1 MQNEIMR
8 GGQPAMGSENV
19 GDVLA
24 SIRRLIAQD
33 GGAGRLTTAPDLA
46 AAFRHADLLNAR
58 VADSATPDLRQVA
71 APMPEARVTPLTLER
86 DNLVAPEAPAQPV
99 LRLHLTP
106 SFADLPEPEPIAA
119 PQPTERAGMNMPAFA
134 TPVFSQRPA
143 LLWPA
148 PATLMGQP
156 AAPVDAPAPAMPQVS
171 PSPPAAPL
179 EPATAG
185 LSASVAPPP
194 PEHPV
199 IEDMDDLHLF
209 APEDADLAHDSVLR
223 SLIRDAIRQ
232 ELQGEMGGRFSRNL
246 RQVIRHEVDLA
257 LRQARR
263 ARPGT

>member
-1 MQNEIMR
+1 MQNEMMR
-8 GGQPAMGSENV
+8 GGQTAMGTENV

-33 GGAGRLTTAPDLA
+33 GGAGRLTALPDLA
-46 AAFRHADLLNAR
+46 ATFRHADLLNAR
-58 VADSATPDLRQVA
+58 VADSATPDLRQVT
-71 APMPEARVTPLTLER
+71 APVPEARATPLTLER

-106 SFADLPEPEPIAA
+106 SFADLPDPEPIAV
-119 PQPTERAGMNMPAFA
+119 PQPAERAGLNAPVFA
-134 TPVFSQRPA
+134 TPVFSHKPA
-143 LLWPA
+143 PLWPA

-156 AAPVDAPAPAMPQVS
+156 AAPVEAPAPIMAQVS
-171 PSPPAAPL
+171 PSPVPAMQT
-179 EPATAG
+179 E
-185 LSASVAPPP
+185 SAAPPP
-194 PEHPV
+194 PEDPAL
-199 IEDMDDLHLF
+199 EDMDDLHLF